1 MVRDAAADQWR
12 IEDPLPVKLAE
23 PGMVIFWFGADLFYA
38 NVAFFAEQA
47 RMLVHESPTPVRWL
61 TIDATAISGLDFSA
75 GRALAELQQDLAK
88 IGVTLALIVIPVRHW
103 SNLERM
109 GLIELIGANH
119 IFESRHACLA
129 AYQSERSAQNSSR
142 EAESAPES

>member
-1 MVRDAAADQWR
+1 LVRDAAADQWR

-75 GRALAELQQDLAK
+75 ARALAELQQDLAK

-129 AYQSERSAQNSSR
+129 AYQSEWSAQNSSR